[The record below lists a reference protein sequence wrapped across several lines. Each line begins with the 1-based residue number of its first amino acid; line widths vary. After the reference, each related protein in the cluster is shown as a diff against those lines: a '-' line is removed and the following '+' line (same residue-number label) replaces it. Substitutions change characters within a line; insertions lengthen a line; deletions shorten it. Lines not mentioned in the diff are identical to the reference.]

1 MTTSQA
7 TIPIISS
14 VSQIAGGYEAWLCDI
29 WGVMH
34 NGVRPF
40 ARAAQACQRYRET
53 GGTIV
58 LLTNSPRPSGPV
70 IEQLDEIG
78 VPRTAYDGIV
88 TSGDVARA
96 LIASKPG
103 RPIYHLGPQ
112 RDRPIIDGLDII
124 LTDPEGADMVLC
136 SGLFEDETETPDDY
150 VELLQ
155 KIRDLKLPLIC
166 ANPDIKVE
174 KGDKLI
180 YCAGALAQAY
190 QAIGGEVIYTGKPN
204 TPIYDLAL
212 KKLQEIKGSTLE
224 RKKIMCIGDGLKTD
238 IAGAQAASLDVLF
251 IASAIHVDGHHE
263 EAAVE
268 ADTIARLFKDS
279 TVLPVA
285 AQGRLEW

>member
-14 VSQIAGGYEAWLCDI
+14 VSQIAGSYEAWLCDI

-40 ARAAQACQRYRET
+40 ARAAQACERYRET

-70 IEQLDEIG
+70 KQQLDEIG
-78 VPRTAYDGIV
+78 VPRTAYDDVV

-96 LIASKPG
+96 LMASEPV

-112 RDRPIIDGLDII
+112 RDRPIIDGLDIK

-180 YCAGALAQAY
+180 YCAGALAQEY

-212 KKLQEIKGSTLE
+212 KKLQEIKGGTLE
-224 RKKIMCIGDGLKTD
+224 RKKILCIGDGLKTD
-238 IAGAQAASLDVLF
+238 IAGAQDASLDVLF

-263 EAAVE
+263 EAIVE
-268 ADTIARLFKDS
+268 ADTIARLFENS